1 MHSITGFDPLDYSHS
16 WGGIL
21 RSLMGHFDAPLG
33 WATGIGWAARF
44 GYSSWDTWSGYQL
57 YKTHLLFL
65 FNKTALF
72 GKTMNTT
79 HRSAQSGFS
88 IL

>member
-65 FNKTALF
+65 FNALF